1 MPPSSLWLRGIAVH
15 DLGVRALGAVT
26 FLALA
31 GLGRSLAAI
40 DPDDGPGTAAWRSG
54 MATAGRLLVVAG
66 LFGALGQL
74 VELGG
79 HQAAI
84 AASGSLAP
92 ATTVGLIEF
101 FVDQVGAAIAT
112 CAWAIFGV
120 AALTGA
126 VVTRGWLALPGAILG
141 AALLVMA
148 GSRLIDD
155 PADIAGDAAVRGRA
169 GAGPALGAEHPR
181 DGARTRPAGCGAG
194 DMKRI
199 RALPW
204 PLAARACRLRSGS
217 ASSAH
222 ARCHRHRP
230 AADPAPSAAPP
241 SVPDGC
247 PLVST
252 GLLDGIVARA
262 VSGLDDTTAGD
273 GWSRA
278 CAWLTA
284 PGGSGEPTLLTIQ
297 IGW

>member
-1 MPPSSLWLRGIAVH
+1 MNGSSMPRWAIAVAVGSVLVLAWRVAIDGALLVAPPPEPLPGETADATFAAFFVWLRGIAVH
-15 DLGVRALGAVT
+15 DLGIRALAAVT

-40 DPDDGPGTAAWRSG
+40 DPDERPSTAAWRSG

-84 AASGSLAP
+84 TASGSQAP

-120 AALTGA
+120 AVLVGA

-141 AALLVMA
+141 SALVVMA

-155 PADIAGDAAVRGRA
+155 PAGIADMLLSVIGLALVPLWALSILGMGPRRDLPDAV
-169 GAGPALGAEHPR
+169 PA
-181 DGARTRPAGCGAG
+181 T
-194 DMKRI
+194 
-199 RALPW
+199 
-204 PLAARACRLRSGS
+204 
-217 ASSAH
+217 
-222 ARCHRHRP
+222 
-230 AADPAPSAAPP
+230 
-241 SVPDGC
+241 
-247 PLVST
+247 
-252 GLLDGIVARA
+252 
-262 VSGLDDTTAGD
+262 
-273 GWSRA
+273 
-278 CAWLTA
+278 
-284 PGGSGEPTLLTIQ
+284 
-297 IGW
+297 